1 MNITVYLG
9 SSFGNDPAFAEETK
23 ALGTWIGKKGHRL
36 VYGGSHL
43 ELMGVLCDA
52 VIENGGEV
60 TGVMPG
66 FMFAA
71 GRNHPAVAVE
81 TVGDMAQ
88 RKARMMELG
97 DVFIALPGGIGTLEE
112 ISEAISAL
120 RLRLHGRP
128 CFFLNVS
135 GYYDPLEEM
144 FAAMAESGFI
154 RKEDLAGV
162 RFAKTAAELI
172 ALLRDL

>member
-9 SSFGNDPAFAEETK
+9 SSFGNDPAFASETEK
-23 ALGTWIGKKGHRL
+23 LGIWIGKNGHRL

-43 ELMGVLCDA
+43 GLMGVLCDA
-52 VIENGGEV
+52 VTGNGGQV

-66 FMFAA
+66 FMIAA
-71 GRNHPAVAVE
+71 GRNHQAIELE
-81 TVGDMAQ
+81 TVTGMAE

-112 ISEAISAL
+112 ITEAISAL

-128 CFFLNVS
+128 CLFLNVS
-135 GYYDPLEEM
+135 GYYDPLEKM
-144 FAAMAESGFI
+144 FASMTGCGFL
-154 RKEDLAGV
+154 RREEMRNV
-162 RFAKTAAELI
+162 RFVKTAEELT
-172 ALLRDL
+172 AFLADL